1 MEAAPAEASED
12 PATAPQ
18 DATAPPPTETSLGYL
33 VRETHR
39 AFTRSLQAR
48 IAPHGITIGMWF
60 FLRALWEEDGISQR
74 TLSQRVR
81 MMEPTTVTALRNM
94 ERRGLVRRVRNQS
107 DRRVINVFL
116 TPQGRALR
124 EVLLPHA
131 ATVNAVAAS
140 GLDGSAIEKLRALLG
155 RLRDN
160 LDRDPVVPGQP

>member
-18 DATAPPPTETSLGYL
+18 DATALPPTETSLGYL

-74 TLSQRVR
+74 ALSQRV
-81 MMEPTTVTALRNM
+81 
-94 ERRGLVRRVRNQS
+94 
-107 DRRVINVFL
+107 
-116 TPQGRALR
+116 GR
-124 EVLLPHA
+124 
-131 ATVNAVAAS
+131 
-140 GLDGSAIEKLRALLG
+140 DGGA
-155 RLRDN
+155 
-160 LDRDPVVPGQP
+160 